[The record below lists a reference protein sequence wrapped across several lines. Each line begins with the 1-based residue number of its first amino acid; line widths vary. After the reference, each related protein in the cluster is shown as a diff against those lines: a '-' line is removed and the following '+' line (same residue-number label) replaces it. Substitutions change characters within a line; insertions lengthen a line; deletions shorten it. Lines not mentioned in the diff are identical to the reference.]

1 MVPPFMT
8 KLPGLNPV
16 LRLVSST
23 VLRIGDATYDG
34 VRAGV
39 CACTKPDKQIASTQ
53 QIDHRFMAEPSF
65 VVNPTALRPIFL
77 TTAIGIL
84 NTNESALTQ
93 WVGGSIVEPDACQ
106 PDANRPRV
114 SLLRSSRGRCRRE
127 APRRHK
133 VLVSGL

>member
-34 VRAGV
+34 ARAGV
-39 CACTKPDKQIASTQ
+39 CACTKPARETASRQ
-53 QIDHRFMAEPSF
+53 QTDNRVIAEPSF

-77 TTAIGIL
+77 TTAIAIL
-84 NTNESALTQ
+84 NTNQSAIDA
-93 WVGGSIVEPDACQ
+93 VGWPI
-106 PDANRPRV
+106 N
-114 SLLRSSRGRCRRE
+114 SRAGCLPTR
-127 APRRHK
+127 
-133 VLVSGL
+133 